1 MKIASYCVATCF
13 NCKHDKQKDS
23 LLMKLQNANERAVTM
38 EIETQKSFTPGDA
51 SCWCSFCEADV
62 KALAL
67 SRLTPCYCTTFD
79 YAPILMT
86 EDHLM
91 IRRAVSH
98 AVARVALHPRHDRA
112 SSPLPPEGPRVV
124 NFIFQEGLNLVDK
137 VMEESGS
144 SCTCDRCRQD
154 ALAHSLNRYPARYG
168 VRRNAKASLPEKE
181 LTAIRIELAA
191 IMSRAVRMVSDKPR
205 H

>member
-1 MKIASYCVATCF
+1 MR
-13 NCKHDKQKDS
+13 
-23 LLMKLQNANERAVTM
+23 LLNANARAVMM
-38 EIETQKSFTPGDA
+38 EIDTQKSVAPGDDA
-51 SCWCSFCEADV
+51 CWCSLCEADV

-67 SRLTPCYCTTFD
+67 SKLTPCYCTTFD

-98 AVARVALHPRHDRA
+98 AIKRVALHPKHDRA
-112 SSPLPPEGPRVV
+112 SAAPPPGGPRVV
-124 NFIFQEGLNLVDK
+124 DFIFQEGLNLVDK

-144 SCTCDRCRQD
+144 RCACDHCRQD
-154 ALAHSLNRYPARYG
+154 ALAHSLNRYPPRYG
-168 VRRNAKASLPEKE
+168 VRRNGEASLPEKE
-181 LTAIRIELAA
+181 RTAIRIEFGA
-191 IMSRAVRMVSDKPR
+191 IMARAVRMVSDKPR